1 MLPKNLGFTNF
12 VSDQLLQ
19 PVEQTLAPFRTD
31 ADDLVTD
38 HRVLETSG
46 NKLKQLVPLMHN
58 AIIHNNLDQVI
69 AEESDPEIDRTIS
82 LHNSRESLVIAQLFT
97 ILDSIA
103 QLKPSLDKHI
113 QKDIQIKEPLS
124 IDENNEIVV
133 DLESDIKTKA
143 PEIPKALD
151 QFHRVIESTFEKA
164 NEALRAILR
173 ALPKGSKLA
182 DLIDRK
188 LVRHE
193 GISFK
198 KTSII

>member
-82 LHNSRESLVIAQLFT
+82 LHNSRESLVIDQLFT

-113 QKDIQIKEPLS
+113 QEDSQVQEPLS
-124 IDENNEIVV
+124 KGKSNEIVV

>member
-1 MLPKNLGFTNF
+1 MIPKNLGFTNF
-12 VSDQLLQ
+12 VSTQLLQ
-19 PVEQTLAPFRTD
+19 PVEQALAPFRTD
-31 ADDLVTD
+31 ADNLVTD
-38 HRVLETSG
+38 HRVLEKSG
-46 NKLKQLVPLMHN
+46 NKLKQLVPLIHN
-58 AIIHNNLDQVI
+58 AIIHNNLDQII
-69 AEESDPEIDRTIS
+69 AEESAPEIDRTIS
-82 LHNSRESLVIAQLFT
+82 LHNSRESLVIDQLFT

-113 QKDIQIKEPLS
+113 QEDSQVQEPLS
-124 IDENNEIVV
+124 KGKSNEIVV

-143 PEIPKALD
+143 PEISKALD

-188 LVRHE
+188 LVQHE
-193 GISFK
+193 DISFK